1 MRYVEMA
8 INDIPAWYR
17 ADLHAE
23 AFEEYVLKA
32 WNVDEKTEVS
42 FFYGAG
48 GANTYAINGGDPKP
62 CGLDMAWETARGEN
76 GD

>member
-1 MRYVEMA
+1 MRQVEVT
-8 INDIPAWYR
+8 INNFPEWYDE
-17 ADLHAE
+17 DLHRAS
-23 AFEEYVLKA
+23 FEEYVTQA

-48 GANTYAINGGDPKP
+48 GANTYAINGGDPKS